1 MSNILKSWG
10 FFLIFQR
17 KNSNQIVE
25 VTFGQAE
32 RPYIFKSN
40 F

>member
-10 FFLIFQR
+10 FFFNIS
-17 KNSNQIVE
+17 KKKSNQIVE